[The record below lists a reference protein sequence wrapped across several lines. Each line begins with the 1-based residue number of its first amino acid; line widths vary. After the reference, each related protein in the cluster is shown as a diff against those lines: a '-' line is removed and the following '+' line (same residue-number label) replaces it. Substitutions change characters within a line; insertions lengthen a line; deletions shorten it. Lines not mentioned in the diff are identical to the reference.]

1 MRINK
6 MLKIGIW
13 AGKNKQGYTGSY
25 CAKIVLDGDVIARID
40 KDFNLY
46 KVAFK
51 STLLTRHLK
60 LDEIVRNAD
69 KLEYLLNH
77 EKTIIMNGKNEKIL
91 YKKGEIYK

>member
-1 MRINK
+1 

-60 LDEIVRNAD
+60 LDEIVENAN
-69 KLEYLLNH
+69 KFNYLLNH
-77 EKTIIMNGKNEKIL
+77 KNAIIMNGKNEKIL
-91 YKKGEIYK
+91 YKKENKNAKIN